1 MNDTITLTGYLG
13 KDPEI
18 RETKERTFTRQSHV
32 ESLIFEHRGART
44 PDRPCD
50 ICEEPAEY
58 DVTIPA
64 REFAVLSL
72 AVHTWI
78 GRKQITDWYRVVMW
92 NLERVGPGGVRI
104 ARKGS
109 KVEITGRRTSFETGR
124 RPPWPGPCRSA
135 ARFSRVSGPGARRP
149 ERI

>member
-18 RETKERTFTRQSHV
+18 RETQERTFTRQSHV
-32 ESLIFEHRGART
+32 ETLIFEHHGVRT

-58 DVTIPA
+58 DVTVPP
-64 REFAVLSL
+64 REYAVFSI
-72 AVHTWI
+72 ATHDWVGRERITTWHRGI
-78 GRKQITDWYRVVMW
+78 IW
-92 NLERVGPGGVRI
+92 NLERMGFGGVRI

-109 KVEITGRRTSFETGR
+109 KVEITGRPTTFETRDGR
-124 RPPWPGPCRSA
+124 TLEQIEVTN
-135 ARFSRVSGPGARRP
+135 F
-149 ERI
+149 RILQLK